1 MTEHTKL
8 GFIGTGVITEAI
20 INGMIRANWPT
31 GEILVSRRGAE
42 TSHRLARAHGQIR
55 ICDDNQTIVDEA
67 DLIILAVRPQ
77 IAQEVLSG
85 LRFASGQRVLSLIA
99 MTPVARLQ
107 EWLGPQVAVTR
118 AIPLP
123 SVAQCQGVTAIY
135 PPEPDI
141 AAMFTAL
148 GTAFVTSTEA
158 EFDAYAVAS
167 ATMATSFGM
176 LDTVSDWMLGQGV
189 AQKAARAYLGGL
201 FSGLA
206 QTAAEAPD
214 QPFAVLREGHSTPG
228 GLNEQCHDDMA
239 RAGGFNAMT
248 MALDRLALR
257 VGGRDSG
264 DESGRA

>member
-1 MTEHTKL
+1 MTEIKTL

-20 INGMIRANWPT
+20 INGIIRANWPT
-31 GEILVSRRGAE
+31 REILVSRRGEE
-42 TSHRLARAHGQIR
+42 TSRRLAMAHGQIR
-55 ICDDNQTIVDEA
+55 ICDDNQIIVDEA

-85 LRFASGQRVLSLIA
+85 LRFAPGQRVLSLIA

-107 EWLGPQVAVTR
+107 EWLGPQVAVSR

-135 PPEPDI
+135 PPEAEI

-167 ATMATSFGM
+167 AIMATSFGM
-176 LDTVSDWMLGQGV
+176 FDTVSDWMLEQGV
-189 AQKAARAYLGGL
+189 DQKAARAYLGGL

-206 QTAAEAPD
+206 QTAAEAAD
-214 QPFAVLREGHSTPG
+214 QPFDALREGHSTPG

-239 RAGGFNAMT
+239 RAGGFD
-248 MALDRLALR
+248 ALSAALERLALR
-257 VGGRDSG
+257 VGGRDAG
-264 DESGRA
+264 DAPGKT